1 MNAIKLENSPIVY
14 HISRCQS
21 EKWIMLLHAAFVDH
35 RMFAALIAEF
45 QDKYNIIA
53 VDILGHGES
62 TQGRKGDSIDKMS
75 GWMKEILLREKV
87 SKVNLLGVSLGAV
100 IVQDFA
106 NHCPEMVESLACFGG
121 YDINN
126 FDPKMQQ
133 SNSAGQMLMML
144 KALFS
149 IKWFAQSNK
158 KISAYTEKAQNDFYE
173 LNLSFPKASFMYL
186 ASLGSM
192 VNKHKPQPRSYPLLI
207 GCGQHDI
214 PMELEAVR
222 MWAETEA
229 NCQTVIFEGAGH
241 CANMDVPQAFNQAL
255 DSFWSKS

>member
-87 SKVNLLGVSLGAV
+87 SKDSGV
-100 IVQDFA
+100 
-106 NHCPEMVESLACFGG
+106 P
-121 YDINN
+121 
-126 FDPKMQQ
+126 
-133 SNSAGQMLMML
+133 
-144 KALFS
+144 
-149 IKWFAQSNK
+149 
-158 KISAYTEKAQNDFYE
+158 
-173 LNLSFPKASFMYL
+173 
-186 ASLGSM
+186 ASLLTGATEEEC
-192 VNKHKPQPRSYPLLI
+192 KTQAEAIKAYAQPKGYPKVPD
-207 GCGQHDI
+207 GGEVHNAPGAAATRDKF
-214 PMELEAVR
+214 
-222 MWAETEA
+222 AEFMA
-229 NCQTVIFEGAGH
+229 DKI
-241 CANMDVPQAFNQAL
+241 
-255 DSFWSKS
+255 